1 MTRLMILWQLWC
13 MTQPSLKKKKKGW
26 SQLRS
31 SAALDPGTLIFA
43 VRALAGSTRKW
54 KHCIILAV
62 EVLGVLQRIP
72 KPHCSNRIYCI
83 MSIHNHKADTIKQ
96 TQQDCTE
103 HMDRCRLTFV
113 LWVLWLHEK
122 YYFTR
127 KQELLFCKVKHLKF
141 SDWIIDC
148 EVWARS
154 NPVTQSRTARCQCF
168 TPKHH
173 YVVCKLI
180 KMWQQVRI
188 SCHS

>member
-1 MTRLMILWQLWC
+1 MAWLWC
-13 MTQPSLKKKKKGW
+13 MTQPSIKKKGVE
-26 SQLRS
+26 RS

-72 KPHCSNRIYCI
+72 RPHWSNRIHCI
-83 MSIHNHKADTIKQ
+83 VSIHNHKADTIKQ
-96 TQQDCTE
+96 TQQDCIE
-103 HMDRCRLTFV
+103 HTDRCRLILV

-122 YYFTR
+122 CYFAS

-141 SDWIIDC
+141 SDSIIDY

-154 NPVTQSRTARCQCF
+154 KSSLPSSHPEQNRTLPVFHSK
-168 TPKHH
+168 TPL
-173 YVVCKLI
+173 CRL
-180 KMWQQVRI
+180 
-188 SCHS
+188 